1 MFPPALPVSVRF
13 KNRVK
18 YFMWVFCV
26 FLDFGFVCSASF
38 CHRANGFTYMVLFS
52 VFLKIGH
59 SPLPACPPPSPE
71 PPALVTRWL
80 TGVHLLTS
88 LPTPGYGHNPLHL
101 MLTPSPICPRPRP
114 PQGQVP
120 GTRDTLCSSDPNRMI
135 YPASPALCPCLSC
148 RNPNQNLAL
157 ASPHLALA
165 S

>member
-1 MFPPALPVSVRF
+1 MGVL
-13 KNRVK
+13 
-18 YFMWVFCV
+18 C
-26 FLDFGFVCSASF
+26 FLRLWIC
-38 CHRANGFTYMVLFS
+38 LFS
-52 VFLKIGH
+52 ILLSQGQWFYLHGLIFCILENRDILP
-59 SPLPACPPPSPE
+59 SLPAHPPSPE

-101 MLTPSPICPRPRP
+101 TLTPSPICPRPRP

-148 RNPNQNLAL
+148 RNPNQNLAS